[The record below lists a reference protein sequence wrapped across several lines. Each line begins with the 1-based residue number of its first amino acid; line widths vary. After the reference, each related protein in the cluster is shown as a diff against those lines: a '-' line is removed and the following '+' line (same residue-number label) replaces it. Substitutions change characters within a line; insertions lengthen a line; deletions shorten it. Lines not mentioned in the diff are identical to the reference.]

1 MREYRVHPESPTRVA
16 MRVDSNGPRGHG
28 WVDLVRG
35 RYLADAEVKDWTPL
49 VPADAEHSPGVP
61 SHAYPTITPHE
72 GVPSDQGR
80 NQTPLTPSEST
91 GDDERSNE
99 CTAGDHK
106 KCPGRFYTD
115 CDCKCHAIRAAY
127 SG

>member
-80 NQTPLTPSEST
+80 NQTPLTPSELPGVVRRSLECST
-91 GDDERSNE
+91 E
-99 CTAGDHK
+99 DHDS
-106 KCPGRFYTD
+106 CDFRNPVV